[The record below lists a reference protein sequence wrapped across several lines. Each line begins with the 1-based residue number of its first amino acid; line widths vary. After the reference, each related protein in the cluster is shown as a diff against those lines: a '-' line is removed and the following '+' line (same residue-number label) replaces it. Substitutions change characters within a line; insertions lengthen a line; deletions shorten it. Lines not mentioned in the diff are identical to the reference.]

1 MTIDDRAHKAARGLR
16 KAVEA
21 LPVPPIA
28 GAGIVAPARR
38 VPFMATMAQAAAALV
53 VIGLAVGYFSAGGF
67 FAPFFGETLAPV
79 GTQDTTATTVRVE
92 AAEPKASTTTTT
104 KPELPPAVAK
114 PVGAET
120 PQVYEVTI
128 LSPDDGFETEAAA
141 VLVHG
146 EATPDLHV
154 TVNGRVALRD
164 GEGHW
169 QIEVQLEKGWNTIV
183 AKGFLG
189 DVKAAKA
196 SIQVLHEPPVP
207 TTTLPKPPPA
217 EYGVHIT
224 TPADGAHVDGSS
236 VTVTGEATPGLTVKV
251 NGIVATWTDTGHW
264 KASVPLVPGWNGIA
278 AKGYDGDTKVAY
290 HAIEV
295 LNGEPRVVRITSPAD
310 GAQVLEGSTVL
321 VTGEATAGL
330 AVLVNGHAVDWVDGT
345 HWAVVVPLEPGWNA
359 IRAKG
364 YLAETKVAIDTVEVH
379 RGELVVVPFTVTQ
392 MYGSCSE
399 DPPYETFFGTA
410 TPNGKVW
417 VQSPYGEKTVF
428 ADADG
433 HFEVTIHFSGVPV
446 GKTFEVSVK
455 DYDKHEYRYFS
466 FTYTG

>member
-1 MTIDDRAHKAARGLR
+1 MTIDDRARKAGRGLR
-16 KAVEA
+16 KAVDA
-21 LPVPPIA
+21 LAVPPIA
-28 GAGIVAPARR
+28 GAGIVAPGRR

-53 VIGLAVGYFSAGGF
+53 VIVLAVGYFSAGGF
-67 FAPFFGETLAPV
+67 FAPFFGEALTPV
-79 GTQDTTATTVRVE
+79 GTLDTTVTTVGVVS
-92 AAEPKASTTTTT
+92 ATEPETSTTTSTT
-104 KPELPPAVAK
+104 PVQPAVEK
-114 PVGAET
+114 PVVPEV
-120 PQVYEVTI
+120 PRVYEVAI
-128 LSPDDGFETEAAA
+128 LGPDDGFETEADA

-154 TVNGRVALRD
+154 TVNGRVAMRD

-169 QIEVQLEKGWNTIV
+169 QIEVKLEKGWNTIV

-196 SIQVLHEPPVP
+196 AIQVLHEPPASA
-207 TTTLPKPPPA
+207 TTLPKPPPT

-224 TPADGAHVDGSS
+224 NPADGAHVDGGS
-236 VTVTGEATPGLTVKV
+236 VTVKGEATPGLTVKV
-251 NGIVATWTDTGHW
+251 NGMVATWTDTGHW
-264 KASVPLVPGWNGIA
+264 KVSVPLVPGWNGIT
-278 AKGYDGDTKVAY
+278 AKGYLGDTKVAY
-290 HAIEV
+290 DAIEV
-295 LNGEPRVVRITSPAD
+295 LNGEPQVVRITSPAD

-330 AVLVNGHAVDWVDGT
+330 TVLVNGHGVDWVDGT
-345 HWAVVVPLEPGWNA
+345 HWAVVVPLDAGWNA

-364 YLAETKVAIDTVEVH
+364 YQGETKVAIDTIEVH
-379 RGELVVVPFTVTQ
+379 RGEIVVVPFTVTQ

-417 VQSPYGEKTVF
+417 VQSPYGEKTVY

-433 HFEVTIHFSGVPV
+433 HFEVTIHFEGVPS

-455 DYDKHEYRYFS
+455 DYDKHEYRYFP